1 MSNLLTTKQVME
13 YFQVKDSRTIIKFIR
28 HGLKCI
34 KIGTQYRFNLKDI
47 EEFEQKLKDEQQ
59 EEMIEIYPIK
69 KKTKTK
75 TLNIDYEKIRI
86 NRELNRV
93 V

>member
-1 MSNLLTTKQVME
+1 MQWLTLEQLKQR
-13 YFQVKDSRTIIKFIR
+13 FQVKDNRTIIKFIR

-47 EEFEQKLKDEQQ
+47 EDFEQKLKDEQQ
-59 EEMIEIYPIK
+59 EKIIEVYPIK

-75 TLNIDYEKIRI
+75 TLNIDYEKMRI